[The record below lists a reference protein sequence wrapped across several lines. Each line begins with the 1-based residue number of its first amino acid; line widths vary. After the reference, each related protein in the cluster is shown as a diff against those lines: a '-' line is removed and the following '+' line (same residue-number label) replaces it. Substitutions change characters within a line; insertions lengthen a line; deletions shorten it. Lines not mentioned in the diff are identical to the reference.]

1 MLVICS
7 NSFIHTVNRF
17 DNGANII
24 PYDSCSSTLDPDAS
38 SATALN
44 YQTNYCPTKTYRL
57 TIGDPVDGATIQ
69 YTTGSKYT
77 RFYAVEYKVT
87 TSK

>member
-1 MLVICS
+1 MLFICS
-7 NSFIHTVNRF
+7 NLFIHTVNRF

-24 PYDSCSSTLDPDAS
+24 AYDSCSSTLVPAAS
-38 SATALN
+38 STTALN
-44 YQTNYCPTKTYRL
+44 YQTNYCPTKTYKL

-69 YTTGSKYT
+69 YTTGSKHT
-77 RFYAVEYKVT
+77 RFYALEYKVT